1 MDHNGGSTFAVA
13 TASTPRRQY
22 DKGVTMIL
30 LYHLILIGALHHL
43 HSEGEDGTFV
53 SSFGVDL
60 NGASIFLH

>member
-1 MDHNGGSTFAVA
+1 
-13 TASTPRRQY
+13 
-22 DKGVTMIL
+22 MIL